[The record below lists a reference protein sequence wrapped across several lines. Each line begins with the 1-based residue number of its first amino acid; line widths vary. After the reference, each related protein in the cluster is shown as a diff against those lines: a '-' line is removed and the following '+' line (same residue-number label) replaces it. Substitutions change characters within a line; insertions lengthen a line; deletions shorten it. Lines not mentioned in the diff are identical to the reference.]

1 MKRFLLALGL
11 LLGLWSWP
19 AAAQVVP
26 CVGVGGVNTVP
37 QVGVSCASEPAMPS
51 YGAPS
56 IGLIP
61 GAAATDVAC
70 IGGAANKVIRI
81 QQIKVSGS
89 GTAIAV
95 PVIIT
100 KHASLDTGG
109 TLSLTTAIP
118 VPYALDSA
126 NAAAVA
132 TTRAWTANPTIA
144 DAAPGFIDSAEL
156 GVAATSVGVISG
168 NIWFDYRERNFI
180 QAVTLRKATE
190 EVCVNLNGTSPTA
203 LLNVTFQW
211 TESAQ

>member
-1 MKRFLLALGL
+1 MKKLLLSLAL
-11 LLGLWSWP
+11 LLGTCLG

-26 CVGVGGVNTVP
+26 CIGVGGINSVP
-37 QVGVSCASEPAMPS
+37 QVGITCASEPSNPS
-51 YGAPS
+51 YGATS
-56 IGLIP
+56 IGLVP
-61 GAAATDVAC
+61 GAAATDIAC

-81 QQIKVSGS
+81 QQIKVTGS

-100 KHASLDTGG
+100 KHVSLDTGG

-118 VPYALDSA
+118 VPYAMDSN

-144 DAAPGFIDSAEL
+144 DAAPGFIDSSEL
-156 GVAATSVGVISG
+156 GVAATSVGVISPPVV
-168 NIWFDYRERNFI
+168 FDYRERNFI
-180 QAVTLRKATE
+180 QAPVLRKATE
-190 EVCVNLNGTSPTA
+190 EICVNLNATSPTA

-211 TESAQ
+211 TEAAQ